1 MRFLRDFSF
10 SHSPASVVEAC
21 GRVCMYVCVSLVCVC
36 CVFELGFFSPLFIV
50 SLLHRRY
57 HVMKRLRV
65 ISPRNRANLGPL
77 QALTHMQ
84 LHTPTRRTGVCIH
97 ARARSGSIFISG
109 WRSRR
114 RCVVCVFFSQD
125 GLFFLFSSF
134 FFITTSPPSCVAASG
149 RACQFRSR

>member
-36 CVFELGFFSPLFIV
+36 CVFELGFFPLFIV

-77 QALTHMQ
+77 QALTHAVAHTYEAHGR
-84 LHTPTRRTGVCIH
+84 LHTRTRTERVHFYFWLAVTAPVCCLCFFFPG
-97 ARARSGSIFISG
+97 RALLS
-109 WRSRR
+109 
-114 RCVVCVFFSQD
+114 
-125 GLFFLFSSF
+125 FFLF